1 MFLHNDKEL
10 FKDVIVATAVDQNRP
25 VAIVEKDYYVTMILK
40 LLAQVEPRCV
50 FKGGTSLSK
59 CHHVIE
65 RFSEDIDITFSDT
78 LTQGQRRKLK
88 NDTIDNISKVLD
100 LSIVNWDETRS
111 RRDYNCYM
119 FDYEPIEGEVEKS
132 LLAGVKMEVALGSIA
147 FPTVKMPVD
156 SYVYQYLSKENMEII
171 REFGLEPFEMTLQSL
186 ERTFADK
193 VFAICDYYMEGK
205 VKRHSRHIYDL
216 YMLLPKIS
224 LDAEYKELVSEIR
237 KHRAKMSI
245 CPSAQPEVN
254 VSEVLKEIIDKE
266 IYKADYKEIT
276 TYFQNQPLEYEKAIS
291 VLKTILDSGVF

>member
-100 LSIVNWDETRS
+100 LPIVNWDETRS

-132 LLAGVKMEVALGSIA
+132 LLAGVKMKVALGSIA

>member
-100 LSIVNWDETRS
+100 LPIVNWDETRS